1 MKKLACAGAL
11 LAALATAGIAVAHGS
26 DSAQSVKRVAAT
38 FNATTV
44 GASQTRTCTTSTG
57 KTIATTT
64 ATYTGAASGDP
75 DLNGNLTFTARSTIN
90 TTDGIGTVSGRLKI
104 AASGGNTDAQFTG
117 VYDGGNIAGTISGH
131 AATSHT
137 RLFGNLSSGFSTTAG
152 LSGGKIG
159 GPAAGGSAVELVAGG
174 CRPSQSH
181 PSTTSARGTV
191 TAVSATSITVN
202 GLTCTVTNANL
213 VKSIAVNAFVTIT
226 CSFSNGVNTL
236 TKVEGKDH

>member
-1 MKKLACAGAL
+1 MKKLAFAGAL
-11 LAALATAGIAVAHGS
+11 LAALATAGIAVAHGG
-26 DSAQSVKRVAAT
+26 DDAQSVKRVAAT
-38 FNATTV
+38 FNAATV
-44 GASQTRTCTTSTG
+44 GSSQTRTCTTAAG

-64 ATYTGAASGDP
+64 ATYTGTAAGDP
-75 DLNGNLTFTARSTIN
+75 DLSGNLTFTAHATIN
-90 TTDGIGTVSGRLKI
+90 TTDGIGVLSGRLKI

-137 RLFGNLSSGFSTTAG
+137 RLLGNLSSGFSTTGG
-152 LSGGKIG
+152 LTGGKIG

-202 GLTCTVTNANL
+202 GLTCNVTNANL
-213 VKSIAVNAFVTIT
+213 VKSISVNAFVTIT
-226 CSFSNGVNTL
+226 CSFSGGVNTL

>member
-1 MKKLACAGAL
+1 MKKLAVAAAF
-11 LAALATAGIAVAHGS
+11 LAALATAGIAVAHEG
-26 DSAQSVKRVAAT
+26 DNAQNVKRVAAT
-38 FNATTV
+38 FTATTV
-44 GASQTRTCTTSTG
+44 GSSQTRTCTTSNG

-75 DLNGNLTFTARSTIN
+75 DLTGNLTFTARSTIN
-90 TTDGIGTVSGRLKI
+90 TTDGIGTVDGRLKI
-104 AASGGNTDAQFTG
+104 AAAGGNTVGQFTG
-117 VYDGGNIAGTISGH
+117 VYDGGNVAGTLTGH
-131 AATSHT
+131 GATPHT
-137 RLFGNLSSGFSTTAG
+137 RLLGNLSAGFSTTGG
-152 LSGGKIG
+152 LTGGKIG
-159 GPAAGGSAVELVAGG
+159 GTTAGGSAAELSSGG
-174 CRPSQSH
+174 CAPTKSH